1 MMNEHYANL
10 QRMLTNTYG
19 PIVLSPAGKNAIR
32 WAIGMI
38 STMGDAL
45 ATESGKTIADEIRK
59 ASEIVEASE
68 EWRWSE
74 HVA

>member
-38 STMGDAL
+38 NTMGDAL
-45 ATESGKTIADEIRK
+45 ATESGKTIPDEIRK

-68 EWRWSE
+68 EWR
-74 HVA
+74 

>member
-1 MMNEHYANL
+1 MNEHYANL
-10 QRMLTNTYG
+10 QRMLTNTDG

-32 WAIGMI
+32 WAISMI
-38 STMGDAL
+38 NTMGDAM
-45 ATESGKTIADEIRK
+45 ATESGKTIPDEIQK

-68 EWRWSE
+68 EWQWPE